1 MTQSHNTVRVT
12 LECSDAA
19 EAKLHS
25 LNPPKL
31 FTCDEIQ
38 YKTHSW
44 YSRATIYQDLTP
56 LPPHTVAQLLDKI
69 IITDPPSRL
78 HPFRSIEVDVTTL
91 YTAPQYTFQ
100 DEPDVSDVPPP
111 PHTTAKLKTAG
122 QAHTYHFRETEDEII
137 NPQFLSDDEMTA
149 GITRLDALSVLSST
163 AVYQTIFKY
172 GFTGSCFVSTDTLR
186 RVASAMYEFDV
197 NLCHRFLHQRIYNL
211 KDAEIFE
218 YLIVCFITNCK
229 DGFDLAAERL
239 ANEMTKNREA
249 SNNLGFL
256 NIHRGLLAKLPFDVL
271 EEVIKSTS
279 FVGRSKLQWRL
290 VVGHTKAW
298 QDCLDVSLRG
308 PTNLN
313 FSSASKYLHATLT
326 FFVSDMVLT
335 VTKDEYDSCILP
347 YVDLAI
353 EGTHTELCRPN
364 AANWEFG
371 AGWSE

>member
-1 MTQSHNTVRVT
+1 
-12 LECSDAA
+12 
-19 EAKLHS
+19 
-25 LNPPKL
+25 
-31 FTCDEIQ
+31 
-38 YKTHSW
+38 
-44 YSRATIYQDLTP
+44 
-56 LPPHTVAQLLDKI
+56 
-69 IITDPPSRL
+69 
-78 HPFRSIEVDVTTL
+78 
-91 YTAPQYTFQ
+91 YTFQ

-122 QAHTYHFRETEDEII
+122 QAHTYHFRETEDEIV

-149 GITRLDALSVLSST
+149 GITRLFALPVPSNV
-163 AVYQTIFKY
+163 AVYQTIIKY
-172 GFTGSCFVSTDTLR
+172 GYTGSCFVMTETLR
-186 RVASAMYEFDV
+186 SVASTMYEFDV

-211 KDAEIFE
+211 TDAEIFE

-239 ANEMTKNREA
+239 ATVMTMNRET
-249 SNNLGFL
+249 SSNLGFL

-271 EEVIKSTS
+271 EEIIKSPS
-279 FVGRSKLQWRL
+279 FFGRSELQWRL
-290 VVGHTKAW
+290 VVSHTKAW

-313 FSSASKYLHATLT
+313 FSRASKYLHATLT

-335 VTKDEYDSCILP
+335 VTKDEYDSSILP

-353 EGTHTELCRPN
+353 EETHTELCRPN
-364 AANWEFG
+364 TANWEFG